1 MNRKLIYSI
10 LASVMVMT
18 SCMKESL
25 SPDMVVTKE
34 PLVMDKIQYT
44 LSQSSMEMGYSAG
57 ADTLMLTF
65 TVPGSNQATKASIES
80 EGKEARYTCHVS
92 VDDHKAGHNP
102 MGSTPS
108 LSTKSIYGQNSTNAI
123 PCNFLRLDE
132 NYDSDH
138 TALYTFPTYNHATVL
153 EGEVNGAPESSDFL
167 RSITLKPEQKYN
179 FYSNADKD
187 SIFYHTRLVGWHPVV
202 CKLPAS
208 GTPVEFGDN
217 RYSNYLALIGN
228 KYGIVFDHALDGG
241 TDIMISNLGQAQRW
255 HSNGAPAPGKRDNRY
270 RDLAKQILDTN
281 YCTPFGY
288 NSDQPPHYSNPMQ
301 FKHFLSAVR
310 IWAKVAQD
318 TASTLNLSTW
328 GKILSLS
335 FVDQPS
341 TCTVMFPEKVGND
354 SFGTLLEDS
363 WTDYT
368 NHLAQCGLIYG
379 EGDISIPLE
388 DEEVKYPIDMTQAQA
403 EMSKKYLGYCLVM
416 PGQDITIAIQTSAGT
431 YQAVLPHKVL
441 LDGASD
447 PTSIFQGGMIYDI
460 VLNLDTKGSVAEFIE
475 NEDTGTYIDLS
486 PWDPSPD
493 KQEFKTA
500 NCYMVDVK
508 DVSTLLSQF
517 TSAGSEDV
525 PGYCFLGTV
534 IGNGDAGIISKG
546 ITGFHTDKATISPT
560 GAKLIWQSENGLITN
575 VHLQHGYIR
584 FNVPKAHKGN
594 AVIAAVDEE
603 GTVLWSWH
611 IWITDT
617 PEVITSSK
625 NYNYMD
631 RNLGAIT
638 TTDGDVIANSEAEAL
653 KLYGLYYQWGR
664 KDPMPMPLKYNQSGG
679 QSMRITPVYNTYGE
693 KVTSMGTYI
702 YNQGE
707 TIVDAIEK
715 PMHYL
720 INPSSPYY
728 NYNWMSDKI
737 DFLWGEEVSGASGS
751 SYYQKTIY
759 DPCPYG
765 YHVPGEEIQYLAE
778 TADTIISNN
787 QYGLIFEKAHPIFL
801 PYAGYY
807 GPDRNQSSNDGAA
820 YYCGSKGDY
829 QSSVICSDEDGVDYS
844 YFRNHRLR
852 TYISSVTSWTEMNTD
867 GKSAFPYNAPY
878 HFVTTDEVKTHHDY
892 TNRRTAASVR
902 CIKETNY
909 ELNIV
914 SRMSL
919 STQSVSATADTP
931 VTFTFDGR
939 TNKGV
944 ISSATLVIHYTKD
957 SDGKDETWLS
967 QNLSTV
973 GTAVLT
979 SKTVTG
985 YFTVTIPK
993 EIVLAARENEVYAH
1007 LDLVVTQGT
1016 AKTSRSSV
1024 EYLMKDGFV
1033 LTIKVN
1039 SEQYY
1044 SSALLPA
1051 YCIDATEEFSVLLP
1065 GGTTETRTTPTTRLV
1080 KRGTAFYPPVIGQPT
1095 TVTVYVNAVDA
1106 TVTIDGTNATV
1117 DASGYK
1123 DVGDDRFYP
1132 YSVTKKTWSSKGEK
1146 QLAVAATKDGYGTAE
1161 ETVSVPVY
1169 GIKVSTSKI
1178 NGESL
1183 SRNAVTTDGGI
1194 VKNWYMIMDK
1204 LKNITFSE
1212 SSYSLYFNGLNIK
1225 WNESGTAD
1233 NYRYLFGFET
1243 PNSGTKIFNA
1253 MSGISCPFVEGGEN
1267 KLVVASTLEGGQ
1279 TFYPSAYTTGWL
1291 TKTYYIHIKTVNSD
1305 DSEYWGRLTYF
1316 AEYKIDTFT
1325 SGLYA
1330 GRFWWYPVSF
1340 SLE

>member
-1 MNRKLIYSI
+1 MSRKLIYSI

-25 SPDMVVTKE
+25 SPDMVVTRE
-34 PLVMDKIQYT
+34 QLDMDKIQHT

-80 EGKEARYTCHVS
+80 EGKEAKYICQVS

-102 MGSTPS
+102 MGSSPS
-108 LSTKSIYGQNSTNAI
+108 VSTKSIYGQNSTNAI

-153 EGEVNGAPESSDFL
+153 EGEVNGSPESSDLL

-179 FYSNADKD
+179 FYSQQYSGDLRD

-228 KYGIVFDHALDGG
+228 KYGIVFDHSLDGG

-288 NSDQPPHYSNPMQ
+288 NSDQPPYYKNPMQ

-328 GKILSLS
+328 GKIISLS

-341 TCTVMFPEKVGND
+341 TCTVMFPEKVGDD

-447 PTSIFQGGMIYDI
+447 STSIFQGGMIYDI

-500 NCYMVDVK
+500 NCYMVDVNE
-508 DVSTLLSQF
+508 VSTLLGQF
-517 TSAGSEDV
+517 ASAGSEDV

-617 PEVITSSK
+617 PEVITSSQ

-638 TTDGDVIANSEAEAL
+638 TTDGDVVANSDAEAL

-693 KVTSMGTYI
+693 QVTSMGTYI

-852 TYISSVTSWTEMNTD
+852 TYISSATSWTEMNTD

-878 HFVTTDEVKTHHDY
+878 HFVTTDVVKTHHDY

-919 STQSVSATADTP
+919 STQAVRADTDTP

-944 ISSATLVIHYTKD
+944 ISSATLVIHYTKA
-957 SDGKDETWLS
+957 SDGSNVDWLT
-967 QNLSTV
+967 QNLSSV

-985 YFTVTIPK
+985 YSTVTIPK
-993 EIVLAARENEVYAH
+993 EIVSAARENEVYAR
-1007 LDLVVTQGT
+1007 LDLVVTQGSAT
-1016 AKTSRSSV
+1016 TSRSSV

-1039 SEQYY
+1039 SEQDYV
-1044 SSALLPA
+1044 SGRIPA
-1051 YCIDATEEFSVLLP
+1051 YCIDATEEFSVTLP
-1065 GGTTETRTTPTTRLV
+1065 GGTTETRYTPTTRLV

-1095 TVTVYVNAVDA
+1095 TVTVYVNAPDA
-1106 TVTIDGTNATV
+1106 TVTIDGKNATI

-1123 DVGDDRFYP
+1123 DIGDYRFYP
-1132 YSVTKKTWSSKGEK
+1132 YSVSKMTWSSKGWKE
-1146 QLAVAATKDGYGTAE
+1146 LAVTATKDSYGTAE
-1161 ETVSVPVY
+1161 EKLSVPVY
-1169 GIKVSTSKI
+1169 GINVGSMQYVYNTRNKVTS
-1178 NGESL
+1178 N
-1183 SRNAVTTDGGI
+1183 DGI
-1194 VKNWYMIMDK
+1194 VKNWYVIMDK
-1204 LKNITFSE
+1204 VTGVSPFQPETSHYI
-1212 SSYSLYFNGLNIK
+1212 YFNGLNIK
-1225 WNESGTAD
+1225 WNTSGTVD
-1233 NYRYLFGFET
+1233 NYRYLFGIET
-1243 PNSGTKIFNA
+1243 SSGNTRIFNA
-1253 MSGISCPFVEGGEN
+1253 MSGITCPFVEGGEN
-1267 KLVVASTLEGGQ
+1267 KLVVSSTLDGGQ
-1279 TFYPSAYTTGWL
+1279 YFNLSNYS
-1291 TKTYYIHIKTVNSD
+1291 TKYVHIKTITSTT
-1305 DSEYWGRLTYF
+1305 EYWGRVPVSIYD
-1316 AEYKIDTFT
+1316 EYKIDTFIR
-1325 SGLYA
+1325 GLNA
-1330 GRFWWYPVSF
+1330 GRFQFFPVTF
-1340 SLE
+1340 TL